1 MKCEEFELSVR
12 ELARHQLFG
21 ELMEAGLR
29 AQMMAHTLD
38 CARCTVRLADARSL
52 SEGLRSLASSTEASQ
67 APAHLEA
74 ALLAAFR
81 QPVASNVVPLATARA
96 RKQWP
101 RWTFA
106 AAAAALLALVSYAV
120 RVTLSG
126 PSTSTTRQTL
136 AGNAETPKSIEPP
149 TKDAQVA
156 ATPLPS
162 TAAQAVAFSAN
173 ESKTPKP
180 MLAGVKR
187 NKTPRYRIERYL
199 VESEIATDFLPLTEN
214 AEVPRNANLQT
225 IRVEVPRVMLSRFGL
240 PMSLERAAEP
250 VKADLLIGPDG
261 QTRAIRFI
269 QSEFEQPQIISA
281 NTSRDQ

>member
-1 MKCEEFELSVR
+1 
-12 ELARHQLFG
+12 
-21 ELMEAGLR
+21 
-29 AQMMAHTLD
+29 
-38 CARCTVRLADARSL
+38 
-52 SEGLRSLASSTEASQ
+52 LASSTEASQ
-67 APAHLEA
+67 APAQLEA

-81 QPVASNVVPLATARA
+81 QPKVSNASNVVPLATVRA

-101 RWTFA
+101 RWTLA
-106 AAAAALLALVSYAV
+106 AAAALLLALVSYAV
-120 RVTLSG
+120 RATLNN
-126 PSTSTTRQTL
+126 PSQSTNSQTL
-136 AGNAETPKSIEPP
+136 AGNAETPKRIEPP
-149 TKDAQVA
+149 TKDVQVA
-156 ATPLPS
+156 ATPVHS
-162 TAAQAVAFSAN
+162 TVAPAVASSAN
-173 ESKTPKP
+173 EPRTPKP
-180 MLAGVKR
+180 MLASVKR

-214 AEVPRNANLQT
+214 AEVSRNANLQT